1 MTIMPY
7 PLSYMAILEK
17 PELDAELG
25 FMPWYSIS
33 DNTDPIS
40 LHRRSNP
47 ERDMA

>member
-17 PELDAELG
+17 PDLEAELG
-25 FMPWYSIS
+25 FMPWYGIS

-47 ERDMA
+47 ELDMA